1 MNSGEILE
9 SIKKL
14 LDNTY
19 IPDYI
24 FKGITFGRRKKDILS
39 ESFQVSQEGILNE
52 VGSTV
57 SKEERERRIE
67 EVKKLEATILALPKP
82 NMFYIPMTKQEANRA
97 LDMAMIPG
105 ETIVYDQA
113 ITHNLETH
121 YLMAT
126 VMSLDD
132 LEPLISKLME

>member
-1 MNSGEILE
+1 MRINLDHDETPELFRKAKEVADKKSVTMLSIFKKTALMNSGEILE

-57 SKEERERRIE
+57 SKEE
-67 EVKKLEATILALPKP
+67 
-82 NMFYIPMTKQEANRA
+82 
-97 LDMAMIPG
+97 
-105 ETIVYDQA
+105 
-113 ITHNLETH
+113 
-121 YLMAT
+121 
-126 VMSLDD
+126 
-132 LEPLISKLME
+132 